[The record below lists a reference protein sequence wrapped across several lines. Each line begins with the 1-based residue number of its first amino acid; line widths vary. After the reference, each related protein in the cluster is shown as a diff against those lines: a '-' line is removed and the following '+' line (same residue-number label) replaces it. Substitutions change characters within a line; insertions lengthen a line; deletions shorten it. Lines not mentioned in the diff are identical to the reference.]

1 MNASKTISS
10 QAASVV
16 ADWNRAYPVGTA
28 VICALEPEQVRRTR
42 SEALTL
48 FGTRPAVYLQG
59 LDGYFDLRE
68 LRRAPQGSTATP
80 SPEPRSG
87 IAVMFPG
94 QGAQFRG
101 MGRGLFEAYPDLA
114 DQASDILGYSIERLC
129 LEDPDDLLSQTQ
141 YTQPALYVVGAL
153 GWRALCDEGA
163 PASQAELLM
172 GHSLGEFNALLA
184 ARAFDFE
191 TGLRLVQK
199 RGELMAAS
207 RNGGLAAVLGVS
219 IEQVRQFLTEHGF
232 DGIDL
237 SSQNSPT
244 QIVLAGPVD
253 ELARTVA
260 ALSQNAIRA
269 IPLKVSA
276 AFHSRYMIDAQEEFS
291 RFLAGFDF
299 ATPCRTVVSNAT
311 AKPYASD
318 DIRTL
323 LAAQIASPVRW
334 MDSIQ
339 FAIDKGLTQFIEVG
353 SSILGPMVSEIRG
366 GAA

>member
-10 QAASVV
+10 QAASAV
-16 ADWNRAYPVGTA
+16 ADWNRAHPVGTA
-28 VICALEPEQVRRTR
+28 VISALEPEQVRRTR

-68 LRRAPQGSTATP
+68 LRRAPQGSTATS

-114 DQASDILGYSIERLC
+114 DQASDILGYSIKRLC

-207 RNGGLAAVLGVS
+207 RSGGLAAVLGVR
-219 IEQVRQFLTEHGF
+219 IEQVCQFLAEQGF
-232 DGIDL
+232 EGIDL
-237 SSQNSPT
+237 SSHNSPT

-299 ATPCRTVVSNAT
+299 AAPCRTVVSNAT
-311 AKPYASD
+311 AKPYAPD
-318 DIRTL
+318 NVGTL
-323 LAAQIASPVRW
+323 LVAQIASPVRW

-339 FAIDKGLTQFIEVG
+339 FAIDNGLTQFIEVG
-353 SSILGPMVSEIRG
+353 SSILVPMVSEIRG